1 MGILFFLLVFTY
13 MVDQFDHEL
22 SSIKKQFKQS
32 NNVFNTCFYY
42 NLSCHYHSLIVFDYT
57 FGLPEVSFLV
67 CMCVF
72 MFVCYFWYLNGKWLP
87 LSIDES
93 YRITLGDNKLRYKYT
108 KEQGN
113 LPTMSRIYFFV
124 NKIFKTRDHNFW
136 DFILFFF
143 FSKVFGWWIF
153 FFS

>member
-1 MGILFFLLVFTY
+1 

-57 FGLPEVSFLV
+57 FRLPELLFVNV
-67 CMCVF
+67 
-72 MFVCYFWYLNGKWLP
+72 FVCYFWYLNGKWLP

-93 YRITLGDNKLRYKYT
+93 YRITLGDNKLRYKYI

-113 LPTMSRIYFFV
+113 LPTMSYFF
-124 NKIFKTRDHNFW
+124 
-136 DFILFFF
+136 
-143 FSKVFGWWIF
+143 
-153 FFS
+153 